1 MSFFDPVTDDPAGR
15 VRKVGGGGREEL
27 IEEHEDCSGLLF
39 STTVALD
46 KTELV
51 LETLPFELSV

>member
-1 MSFFDPVTDDPAGR
+1 M
-15 VRKVGGGGREEL
+15 GGGGREEL
-27 IEEHEDCSGLLF
+27 MEEHEDCSGLLF

-51 LETLPFELSV
+51 LETLPVELSL